1 MARQEKKYHY
11 IYKITNVL
19 NNKYYIGM
27 HSTDNLKDGYFGSG
41 HKLADA
47 KRYYGIHNFK
57 KDILEFL
64 PNRSSLKKREKYLVN
79 EDLLKDPLCM
89 NLMHG
94 GIGGFISDEQQLRRS
109 IAGVAAC
116 KRLWKENG
124 DWAKKNRQRS
134 SRTMSR
140 LHKQGKINYNTFSG
154 KSHTSETIQKMK
166 DSHAGSIPWNK
177 GKLWS
182 KKVKN
187 KISKRLKGNIPW
199 NKKLN
204 SYAG

>member
-27 HSTDNLKDGYFGSG
+27 HSTDDLGDGYLGSG
-41 HKLADA
+41 RKLAKA
-47 KRYYGIHNFK
+47 KKRYGKENFK
-57 KDILEFL
+57 KYILEFL
-64 PNRSSLKKREKYLVN
+64 SNRSSLKEREKQLVN
-79 EDLLKDPLCM
+79 KSTLKDLLCM
-89 NLMHG
+89 NLA
-94 GIGGFISDEQQLRRS
+94 IGGSGWD
-109 IAGVAAC
+109 IAEA
-116 KRLWKENG
+116 KRYSKRGILAQRKLWKENG

-199 NKKLN
+199 NKI
-204 SYAG
+204 